1 MARQPGGAITWF
13 LRNRTSLAFSLAGG
27 LVLAI
32 VIIAVGARNLAE
44 QYQTVR
50 QTGQVL
56 GELDGV
62 LSAVIDAETGQR
74 GFLMTGD
81 ERYLAPSL
89 TAFDTAAG
97 HLAALRGLTAGNA
110 RQRRHVGALE
120 PLVRDKLGELRDTVQ
135 LGRARRADVALQ
147 RVLTGRG
154 LLLMEQIRA
163 TVAAMKAEERQ
174 IRAEQSIQYARQ
186 AHRVFL
192 GLAGLAAVT
201 LGLLVVVLVEYRR
214 RAGEIRATRDAL
226 RSQLAEYDQTSGL
239 LTSIVQ
245 SSDDAIIGLGP
256 DGRVLTWN
264 AGAERLYAHRA
275 EEVTGL

>member
-1 MARQPGGAITWF
+1 MARQRGGAITWF
-13 LRNRTSLAFSLAGG
+13 LHNRTSFAFSLAVG

-32 VIIAVGARNLAE
+32 VIVAVGARNLAE

-110 RQRRHVGALE
+110 RERRHVDALE
-120 PLVRDKLGELRDTVQ
+120 PLAGTSRELREVP
-135 LGRARRADVALQ
+135 LRR
-147 RVLTGRG
+147 
-154 LLLMEQIRA
+154 ES
-163 TVAAMKAEERQ
+163 
-174 IRAEQSIQYARQ
+174 RAEVRCSA
-186 AHRVFL
+186 FSP
-192 GLAGLAAVT
+192 AA
-201 LGLLVVVLVEYRR
+201 
-214 RAGEIRATRDAL
+214 AFCSWIRFEPPSR
-226 RSQLAEYDQTSGL
+226 
-239 LTSIVQ
+239 
-245 SSDDAIIGLGP
+245 P
-256 DGRVLTWN
+256 
-264 AGAERLYAHRA
+264 
-275 EEVTGL
+275 